1 MSELG
6 QMLKKARLE
15 KGLSLDDVQE
25 ATKIRRRYLEAIEEG
40 DYNVLPG
47 SFYVRAFVKTYAE
60 TVGLNPDEILQ
71 YYRNTMPVEEQEQPV
86 EPMIRNKRKVQHS
99 EGFGKWATTLLMW
112 SFVIL
117 ILVILYIVANQASKG
132 DESKSIDNTNVS
144 EGAQQPA
151 ENTGNAGNGSNGNT
165 EEPVPPTEQEP
176 VTEPEQNQEML
187 IVQESSTSRMNTFVV
202 AAPGDQPLKV
212 EIKGVGGD
220 SWLGVTERDQNG
232 KRLFWNT
239 LENGK
244 SQVVDITEQGVNI
257 RTGRA
262 DLIEVIV
269 NGQTL
274 DDGDKTSSKTIR
286 VRAVSEEEAKQLQE
300 QAGTSNTGAAT
311 ETP

>member
-40 DYNVLPG
+40 DYKVLPG

-132 DESKSIDNTNVS
+132 DESKNIDNTNVTD
-144 EGAQQPA
+144 EFKKPE
-151 ENTGNAGNGSNGNT
+151 ENTGDAENGSGGAT
-165 EEPVPPTEQEP
+165 EPTPPTEQEP
-176 VTEPEQNQEML
+176 VTEPEQSQEPL
-187 IVQESSTSRMNTFVV
+187 IVQESSTSRMNTYVV
-202 AAPGDQPLKV
+202 AAPSEQPLKV

-220 SWLGVTERDQNG
+220 SWLGVTERDENG
-232 KRLFWNT
+232 KKLFWNT

-244 SQVVDITEQGVNI
+244 SEVVDMTEQGVNI

-262 DLIEVIV
+262 DLIEIIV
-269 NGQTL
+269 NGQVL

-286 VRAVSEEEAKQLQE
+286 VRVVSEEEAKQLQE
-300 QAGTSNTGAAT
+300 QAGTNNTGTAN
-311 ETP
+311 ETR

>member
-1 MSELG
+1 
-6 QMLKKARLE
+6 MLKKARLE

-40 DYNVLPG
+40 DYKVLPG

-132 DESKSIDNTNVS
+132 DESKNIDNTNVT
-144 EGAQQPA
+144 EEVQKPA
-151 ENTGNAGNGSNGNT
+151 ENTGNGGGGTT
-165 EEPVPPTEQEP
+165 EPTPPTEQEP
-176 VTEPEQNQEML
+176 VTEPEQTQEPL
-187 IVQESSTSRMNTFVV
+187 IVQESSTSRMNTYVV
-202 AAPGDQPLKV
+202 AATSDQPLKV

-220 SWLGVTERDQNG
+220 SWLGVTERDENG
-232 KRLFWNT
+232 KKLFWNT

-244 SQVVDITEQGVNI
+244 SQVVDMTEQGVNI

-262 DLIEVIV
+262 DLIEITV
-269 NGQTL
+269 NGQVL

-300 QAGTSNTGAAT
+300 QAGTNNTGTAN
-311 ETP
+311 ETR

>member
-6 QMLKKARLE
+6 QMLKEARLE

-47 SFYVRAFVKTYAE
+47 TFYVRAFVKTYAE

-132 DESKSIDNTNVS
+132 DESKNIDNTNVS
-144 EGAQQPA
+144 EGVQQPA
-151 ENTGNAGNGSNGNT
+151 ENTGNAENGSGGTT
-165 EEPVPPTEQEP
+165 ESTPTPEQEP
-176 VTEPEQNQEML
+176 VTEPEQTQEPL
-187 IVQESSTSRMNTFVV
+187 VVQESSTSRMNTFVV
-202 AAPGDQPLKV
+202 AAPGEEPLKV

-244 SQVVDITEQGVNI
+244 SQVIDITEQGVNI

-262 DLIEVIV
+262 DLIEITV
-269 NGQTL
+269 NGQVL

-286 VRAVSEEEAKQLQE
+286 VRAVSGEEAKQLQE
-300 QAGTSNTGAAT
+300 QADTSNTGAAT